1 MAKTGLAGKSNK
13 YGNSIKKKGGKDG
26 TPKASS
32 KSKPKFKNKTQHKA
46 LVPKE
51 VLEALKQN
59 KEEKNALR
67 QKNFEAKKAGKKMYT
82 KDGKMIN
89 KKPFKKEEKKEE
101 LDQKSRKKMRKEQA
115 VGTESYENI
124 TAIKKLWGVARIH
137 DMDAAKRVGVIKEM
151 KALMVGHVKDLM
163 FKHDLAR
170 VVQTILKFGRSEHG
184 GFIIEELTPE
194 VVDLAK
200 SKYGKFIVNRMLKYS
215 SAEQRKLIFK
225 EMCGNFKKMTL
236 HADAVN
242 VVDTFYNDYANSY
255 ERTAII
261 TEFYGKEFYLFRDL
275 LSEHLSKVLE
285 VHPDKKEI
293 IMGNLL
299 KLTNT
304 FIEKAL
310 TKNIVVQHLILQYVL
325 HATEVQIQELLSDK
339 LIEQLVDMIHT
350 KEGAGIAMRCIWF
363 GKTKDRK
370 MILKSLKGHVKE
382 ISNNEHGY
390 LVLCAIFDC
399 VDDTVLVKK
408 SILSELIESLEFIV
422 INPHGRRVVEYLLSP
437 RNSKTFH
444 PLIVDVL
451 KIGDANTTS
460 KKDPAVRH
468 TELLTHFSAPLI
480 ASCAENTES
489 LSFDNSAT
497 LTLCAAAVGATCD
510 VKPLL
515 QSIACLAEPAFDED
529 HLVNKTNGHVIFRN
543 LLQHEKTKQD
553 FSDILVVGHIG
564 VDKVCTWVTTNRGA
578 FTVLR
583 ILEAGVCAGQDQLIQ
598 RLKSM
603 DLASIPTCAGIEKL
617 KEFLSSH

>member
-13 YGNSIKKKGGKDG
+13 YVSSKKKKGND
-26 TPKASS
+26 PKTSS

-67 QKNFEAKKAGKKMYT
+67 AKNFEAKKAGKKIYT
-82 KDGKMIN
+82 KDGKVVH

-101 LDQKSRKKMRKEQA
+101 LDKKSRKKMRKEQA
-115 VGTESYENI
+115 TGTESYENI
-124 TAIKKLWGVARIH
+124 TAIKKLWNMARVH
-137 DMDAAKRVGVIKEM
+137 EMDPEKRVGVIKEM
-151 KALMVGHVKDLM
+151 KPFMEGNVKDMM
-163 FKHDLAR
+163 FKHDLSR

-194 VVDLAK
+194 VVNLAK

-215 SAEQRKLIFK
+215 STEQRKLIFK

-242 VVDTFYNDYANSY
+242 VVDSFYNDYANSY
-255 ERTAII
+255 ERKAII
-261 TEFYGKEFYLFRDL
+261 TEFYGKEFYLFRDV

-285 VHPDKKEI
+285 VHPDKKDV

-310 TKNIVVQHLILQYVL
+310 TKNIVVQHLILQYVI
-325 HATEVQIQELLSDK
+325 HCTEVQVQELISEK

-350 KEGAGIAMRCIWF
+350 KEGAGISMRCIWF

-382 ISNNEHGY
+382 IANNEHGY

-408 SILSELIESLEFIV
+408 TILSELVESLEFIV
-422 INPHGRRVVEYLLSP
+422 LNPHGRRVVEYLLSP

-444 PLIVDVL
+444 PIIVDLL
-451 KIGDANTTS
+451 KTGDANTTS
-460 KKDPAVRH
+460 KKDPVVRH
-468 TELLTHFSAPLI
+468 TELLNQFSAPLI
-480 ASCAENTES
+480 ASLAENTES
-489 LSFDNSAT
+489 LSYDNSAT
-497 LTLCAAAVGATCD
+497 LTLCAAAVSATCD

-515 QSIACLAEPAFDED
+515 QSIASLAEPEFDED

-553 FSDILVVGHIG
+553 FSDILVGEHIIG
-564 VDKVCTWVTTNRGA
+564 VDKVCTWVQTNRGA

-583 ILEAGVCAGQDQLIQ
+583 ILEAGISTGQQVLIQ

-603 DLASIPTCAGIEKL
+603 ELASVPTCAGIDKL
-617 KEFLSSH
+617 KEFIFSH